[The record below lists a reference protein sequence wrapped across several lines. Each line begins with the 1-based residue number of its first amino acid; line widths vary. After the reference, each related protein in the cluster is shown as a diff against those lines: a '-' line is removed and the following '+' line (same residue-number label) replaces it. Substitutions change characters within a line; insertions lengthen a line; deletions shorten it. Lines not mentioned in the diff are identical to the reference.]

1 MQKREKNRIEESK
14 NRIEESKNR
23 IEENIVDLCE

>member
-1 MQKREKNRIEESK
+1 MKKREKNRIEESK